1 MLPLS
6 PPKGGSNTDFSVFQY
21 KIQFNRIKSATEFR
35 SVKTSSAKVAE
46 QSINYEIT
54 EKYRMKSVSFH
65 LKYWL
70 KLTYPPRCMLITT
83 AQWAHT
89 AAE

>member
-6 PPKGGSNTDFSVFQY
+6 PPKGGSNTDFSVFGT
-21 KIQFNRIKSATEFR
+21 KFNFNQIKSATEFR
-35 SVKTSSAKVAE
+35 CVKTSIGMVAK
-46 QSINYEIT
+46 QSISYEIT
-54 EKYRMKSVSFH
+54 EKYRTESVCFH

-70 KLTYPPRCMLITT
+70 KLTFPVV
-83 AQWAHT
+83 ASAAHAVS